1 MSAYTTIAR
10 PYAKAAFEYAVEKNA
25 IAEWEFFLKVAGM
38 IVRDQRM
45 HAVLQNPQLDKTA
58 KLKLLSEMC
67 ALIVKRNHHK
77 EQNNLLALLAEYNRF
92 FVIPELAGLFNK
104 LVKQHDNTV
113 DVTVT
118 SAFTFSTEQQQ
129 KLRKALEIRL
139 GKRIKMEVT
148 ENKSLIGGAIIRAGD
163 FVIDGSIQS
172 KLKRLRKAVSY

>member
-25 IAEWEFFLKVAGM
+25 IADWGFFLKIAGT
-38 IVRDQRM
+38 IVRDRRV
-45 HAVLQNPQLDKTA
+45 HVLLQNPQLDKAA
-58 KLKLLSEMC
+58 KLKLLTEMC
-67 ALIVKRNHHK
+67 SLVIKHNHHK
-77 EQNNLLALLAEYNRF
+77 EQNNLLALLAEHNRF
-92 FVIPELAGLFNK
+92 FVIPELVGIFNE

-113 DVTVT
+113 DVLVT
-118 SAFTFSTEQQQ
+118 SAFAFSTEQQQ

-148 ENKSLIGGAIIRAGD
+148 ENKNLIGGAIIRAGD

-172 KLKRLRKAVSY
+172 KLKRLRKAVCY